1 MRWWARR
8 RAEPQNGEGGAG
20 ENHHPSLPP
29 PPPLLPTNRK
39 SAAGFHGDGAGLVGW
54 TGWQAGRVGTEERAG
69 SLLDGS
75 LESCPPDLQNGLFIL
90 LTPQTL
96 TSRVQRK
103 GSRDGPLSV
112 KIDGDRTM

>member
-90 LTPQTL
+90 DPTDPHFQGAEE
-96 TSRVQRK
+96 RK
-103 GSRDGPLSV
+103 QGRSFFRQD
-112 KIDGDRTM
+112 